1 MSEKE
6 KPLAKNFSDGIAALL
21 VITITGIAAYSLLPI
36 NFSFNFE
43 NSYAQWFGRLL
54 VNAGDIV
61 LFILIFFTSF
71 GVVMLLDEIISASK
85 KNLNF
90 SNETETV
97 KVKQNETEIVK
108 VKQNEHYL
116 ILLLGA
122 IVFTYVFYIRIY
134 INEFGNTVVNLHSM
148 YSEMEGL
155 SDSIAKTLIS
165 SKSGYWDEIVFYSLA
180 LLFIYSWLKVSAYY
194 TTIIFGKNSFV
205 QKNANLT
212 NLALFLIVLVL
223 FLTFQPL
230 LLWYIL
236 IGFSLFTIYKAF
248 TIR

>member
-6 KPLAKNFSDGIAALL
+6 EPLSKNFSDGIAALL
-21 VITITGIAAYSLLPI
+21 VITIFGTAVYFLLPI

-43 NSYAQWFGRLL
+43 NSYLQWFGKFLVAIGNGVSLILL
-54 VNAGDIV
+54 
-61 LFILIFFTSF
+61 FFTSL
-71 GVVMLLDEIISASK
+71 GVIMLLDEIISASK
-85 KNLNF
+85 KNLNS
-90 SNETETV
+90 SNKTETV
-97 KVKQNETEIVK
+97 KL
-108 VKQNEHYL
+108 KQNEHYL

-122 IVFTYVFYIRIY
+122 IVFTYVFYIQIY
-134 INEFGNTVVNLHSM
+134 INEFGNTVVNLRTS
-148 YSEMEGL
+148 SEMEDL
-155 SDSIAKTLIS
+155 SDSIADILIS
-165 SKSGYWDEIVFYSLA
+165 GRLGYWDEIVFYSLA
-180 LLFIYSWLKVSAYY
+180 LLFIRSWLKVSAYY

-205 QKNANLT
+205 HKNANLA

-248 TIR
+248 TIN